1 LGVSD
6 QAAVRHRP
14 AGLNEG
20 WQCKRASDHHV
31 GDTHSL
37 KTADPWVWPAQER
50 FCVSSHLMCFP
61 NTLAVTD
68 RLAQLKQSTRQ
79 AQVFEMRLEGLK
91 VEVLDLIA
99 ADLCSEQICAV
110 TEDSLTHFGHVL

>member
-1 LGVSD
+1 M
-6 QAAVRHRP
+6 
-14 AGLNEG
+14 
-20 WQCKRASDHHV
+20 
-31 GDTHSL
+31 
-37 KTADPWVWPAQER
+37 

-61 NTLAVTD
+61 STLAVTD